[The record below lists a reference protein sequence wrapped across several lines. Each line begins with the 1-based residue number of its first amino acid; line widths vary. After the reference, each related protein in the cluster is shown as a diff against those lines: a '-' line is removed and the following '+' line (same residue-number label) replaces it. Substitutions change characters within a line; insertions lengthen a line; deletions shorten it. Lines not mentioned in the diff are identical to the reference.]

1 MVLSLNTDKQ
11 KNSFPGF
18 LAEKF
23 DLHLQVPVSALF
35 LKKEIKGIEI

>member
-1 MVLSLNTDKQ
+1 MVLSLNMDKQ

-23 DLHLQVPVSALF
+23 DFHLQVPVSALF